1 MLAITKTAA
10 LMGID
15 GAAVTVEA
23 DSSRGLP
30 AYQVVGMGDAGV
42 KEAGDRVKTA
52 VINCGYEYP
61 KGRITINLYPAWIRK
76 KGSPFDFPIAMAI
89 LGLSGVLRQ
98 AHL

>member
-30 AYQVVGMGDAGV
+30 AFQVVGMGDAGV
-42 KEAGDRVKTA
+42 KEAGDRRQSQDCRYKL
-52 VINCGYEYP
+52 
-61 KGRITINLYPAWIRK
+61 RIRI
-76 KGSPFDFPIAMAI
+76 S
-89 LGLSGVLRQ
+89 
-98 AHL
+98 